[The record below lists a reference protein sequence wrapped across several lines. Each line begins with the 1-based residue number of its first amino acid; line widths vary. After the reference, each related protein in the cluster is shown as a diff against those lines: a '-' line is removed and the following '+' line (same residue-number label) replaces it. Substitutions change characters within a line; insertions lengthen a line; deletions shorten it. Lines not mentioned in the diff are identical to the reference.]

1 MLDDIINKLYAYFLK
16 WPLNNGVTNISSVK
30 LVSLNPKTSKKLK
43 AYRTTSK
50 AKKKKKKKKDRL
62 WLQYLPLLHPLHYEK
77 SSLSDCFNRIS
88 TLNKMLRLALVTKL
102 FWLSF

>member
-50 AKKKKKKKKDRL
+50 AKKKKKKKKKVWVL
-62 WLQYLPLLHPLHYEK
+62 KFPPPQPPPIK
-77 SSLSDCFNRIS
+77 KK
-88 TLNKMLRLALVTKL
+88 TL
-102 FWLSF
+102 

>member
-50 AKKKKKKKKDRL
+50 AKKKKKKKKR
-62 WLQYLPLLHPLHYEK
+62 QIVVAISAPPTSPPL
-77 SSLSDCFNRIS
+77 
-88 TLNKMLRLALVTKL
+88 
-102 FWLSF
+102 

>member
-1 MLDDIINKLYAYFLK
+1 MDNSQIMLDDIINKLYAYFLK

-50 AKKKKKKKKDRL
+50 AKKKKKKKKR
-62 WLQYLPLLHPLHYEK
+62 QIVVAISAPPTSPPL
-77 SSLSDCFNRIS
+77 
-88 TLNKMLRLALVTKL
+88 
-102 FWLSF
+102 